1 MVPLRVNVNL
11 KAVTVEDLVA
21 RRKVGSRCIA
31 FIMLVCK
38 LLAND
43 LVELLDHGL
52 QSAMTKNLRYVS
64 ANVHEKFLM

>member
-31 FIMLVCK
+31 FIMWFCK

-43 LVELLDHGL
+43 LVELLDQGL

-64 ANVHEKFLM
+64 ANVHENVF